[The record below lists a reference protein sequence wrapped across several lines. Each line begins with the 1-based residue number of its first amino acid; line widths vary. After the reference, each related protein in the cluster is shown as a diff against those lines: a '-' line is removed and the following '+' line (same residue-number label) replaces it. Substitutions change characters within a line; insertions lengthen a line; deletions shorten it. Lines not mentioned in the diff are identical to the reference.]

1 MQQRSMWVSSRHIL
15 LEVGFRV
22 PSALERIKKS
32 TSSQRNATKINVV
45 SSRHILLV
53 VGFRVE
59 GA

>member
-1 MQQRSMWVSSRHIL
+1 VSSRYIL
-15 LEVGFRV
+15 LDVGFRV
-22 PSALERIKKS
+22 PSALERLNS